1 MAEGT
6 SSQDKILKTLKD
18 ELTCPLCLDIFE
30 DPKRL
35 PCEHVFCRQCLH
47 SLALR
52 SISGSISCP
61 ECRRNIPVPNHD
73 VSIFSTPHQIN
84 RLKETYEKNLGT
96 DHAAPQPVTC
106 KIHNSQTLEL
116 YCETCEKLVCRDC
129 VISSCTKKNH
139 EYGYIDDMVEKYRTV
154 LGRELKPI
162 KALHQQLSSALEVI
176 STAEREL
183 KNKREEKLRRVET
196 TFDALSEILTR
207 ERRYFTEAI
216 ENSFQEQNGNYSSKK
231 SEIQDE
237 VSKLSSLIQSI
248 EISSQNDPK
257 EVFLANVTQKK
268 QTIKHAKGV
277 ATNLSPDPVKV
288 PEKEMNLLDPTEFND
303 LCHLKNFVYQSE
315 DPLKSRFDRSVALRN
330 KCVPM
335 MEPFKVNVF
344 LAPNSGRKYFGR
356 AKKIVSQLECTY
368 ENYSQKVN
376 VEQISSE
383 KYSLSVTP
391 QKRGNHKLHIKCDGA
406 HICGSPIPVYVSVD
420 PKEIVAFSKPE
431 VLDLRNPGGIKY
443 HDHKL
448 YVIEDEEELLI
459 FETPYMRPMK
469 MLKLPGVGE
478 VLVEEGYLYYTDT
491 VQDRLVKANLN
502 GTIISS
508 IGTLGDKP
516 GQFNFPNGIKLS
528 KNGEIFV
535 CDSRNK
541 RIQVFD
547 RDLKLL
553 RIIRANFHFPAD
565 LDFDE
570 AGNIYVVEIYNHRV
584 QVLTPQGQHIR
595 NIGQYGSGKGELH
608 RPVSAA
614 IHRDMVYVTDGVN
627 KRISVFTT
635 MGEFIT
641 TFGEGIVTRPECIA
655 IDDNGHIFVTDNRM
669 YVVKF

>member
-6 SSQDKILKTLKD
+6 SSQDKILKTLK
-18 ELTCPLCLDIFE
+18 EEITCPLCLDIFE

-61 ECRRNIPVPNHD
+61 ECRRDIPVPNFD
-73 VSIFSTPHQIN
+73 VSIFPTPHQIN
-84 RLKETYEKNLGT
+84 RLKETYEKNLEVIKIEQAT
-96 DHAAPQPVTC
+96 LQPATC
-106 KIHNSQTLEL
+106 KVHKSQTLEL
-116 YCETCEKLVCRDC
+116 YCETCESLVCPRC

-139 EYGYIDDMVEKYRTV
+139 ECGYIDDMVEKYRTM
-154 LGRELKPI
+154 LGRELEPI
-162 KALHQQLSSALEVI
+162 KTQLSSALEVI

-183 KNKREEKLRRVET
+183 KNKRKEKLRRVET
-196 TFDALSEILTR
+196 TFDALSELLAQ
-207 ERRYFTEAI
+207 ERRYFTDAI
-216 ENSFQEQNGNYSSKK
+216 EKSFQEQNRNYSSKK

-237 VSKLSSLIQSI
+237 VSKLSSLVQSI
-248 EISSQNDPK
+248 EILSQNDSK

-268 QTIKHAKGV
+268 QTIEHAKGV
-277 ATNLSPDPVKV
+277 ITSFSPHPVKV
-288 PEKEMNLLDPTEFND
+288 PEMEMNLLDPTEFKGI
-303 LCHLKNFVYQSE
+303 CHMTNFMYQKG
-315 DPLKSRFDRSVALRN
+315 DILKSHINRSVVLRN
-330 KCVPM
+330 ECVPIGL
-335 MEPFKVNVF
+335 PFKVTLNMDPEKKF
-344 LAPNSGRKYFGR
+344 FGKARKV
-356 AKKIVSQLECTY
+356 VSQLECSY
-368 ENYSQKVN
+368 GDYSQTVD
-376 VEQISSE
+376 VEQISPE

-406 HICGSPIPVYVSVD
+406 HICGSPIPVYISVD
-420 PKEIVAFSKPE
+420 PKEIMAVSKPE
-431 VLDLRNPGGIKY
+431 VLDLRKPAGIKY

-516 GQFNFPNGIKLS
+516 GQFNFPNGIRLS
-528 KNGEIFV
+528 KDGEIFV
-535 CDSRNK
+535 CDSDNN

-553 RIIRANFHFPAD
+553 RVIRANFGFPAD

-570 AGNIYVVEIYNHRV
+570 AGNIYVVEVKNHRV

-595 NIGQYGSGKGELH
+595 NIGRYGNGKGELND
-608 RPVSAA
+608 PGSAA
-614 IHRDMVYVTDGVN
+614 IHRNMVYITDSEN
-627 KRISVFTT
+627 KRISVFTM
-635 MGEFIT
+635 MGDFII
-641 TFGEGIVTRPECIA
+641 TFGEGILTYPECIA
-655 IDDNGHIFVTDNRM
+655 IDDNGHIFMTDERTR
-669 YVVKF
+669 VVKF